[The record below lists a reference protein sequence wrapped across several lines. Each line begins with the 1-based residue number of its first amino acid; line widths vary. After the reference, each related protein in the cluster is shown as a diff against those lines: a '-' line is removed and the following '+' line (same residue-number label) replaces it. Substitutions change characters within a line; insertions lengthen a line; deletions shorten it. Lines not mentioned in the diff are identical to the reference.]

1 METLM
6 NNCTL
11 FPILSGVGGAL
22 LGGFIIWAWQQLRLQ
37 KLMDQFQTQTN
48 LLELTKGEKDQ
59 LNKRHRELQEKMSV
73 FRTREYQ
80 LTGEVTEWRDNFIA
94 IEHQY
99 KSLKEQLVN
108 KERELEDIKSSI
120 SNVEIAQ
127 ESNFDNPLEYE
138 DDIMGQMPIIV
149 EIPEAEKEK
158 EEDDFHEEEE
168 EEEAL
173 EIEATANSDGTT
185 STKEGIIT
193 SDSEKEELQ
202 ELEYY
207 LLEKQQLAQKIEEIT
222 KEKLEEIERWAQ
234 KYQGLQIKLSDLQQ
248 QIDLSSTVSS
258 DLATLETKYQRA
270 LEDLGVAQTQYRLLE
285 QEKLKILQEK
295 DRASSDWQARYEE
308 LQQHYQTIQ
317 AEVTQ
322 LQNQLNET
330 AKTANEQQ
338 ITLATLAPQED
349 WEQRYKNVV
358 AQFINAK
365 ERIKGLEI
373 NKEENVANATK
384 IEEIKASVEEKN
396 LTIERLE
403 AQINDLIAL
412 DAEKEQTHQ
421 LALEVQIGI
430 VNEKQQLLNELET
443 KIIAQI
449 SENQNIAAELTQTKT
464 ALQLL
469 QQQFQAS
476 HQHIDQLESLKHQ
489 LEIEKTDLSA
499 DYQSL
504 VQQFQASQRHID
516 ELETALNDLKMAEA
530 NWQAAKTQL
539 EQKWSNQYEAT
550 IIQYNDAIDQLN
562 DLKQGQQDLILS
574 NQQKEQARIR
584 LSEELNATQQAFN
597 AQVNA
602 NSKLE
607 EEVIELRGL
616 YEEASQQ
623 LSHLLQEKKTLIVEK
638 EKLET
643 QDYKE
648 LYETLLA
655 QQEAYQK
662 SIDEL
667 EEELYRNKNA

>member
-11 FPILSGVGGAL
+11 FPILSGIGGAL

-37 KLMDQFQTQTN
+37 KVIEQFQAQTN

-99 KSLKEQLVN
+99 KSLKEQLGN

-120 SNVEIAQ
+120 ITIELEEEN
-127 ESNFDNPLEYE
+127 NFENPLKYE
-138 DDIMGQMPIIV
+138 DNVTGQTPTV
-149 EIPEAEKEK
+149 LETPEEN
-158 EEDDFHEEEE
+158 DLHEEEE
-168 EEEAL
+168 SEEEAP
-173 EIEATANSDGTT
+173 EIEAMANSDGTT

-193 SDSEKEELQ
+193 SELEKDELQ

-248 QIDLSSTVSS
+248 QIDLSSTISPDV
-258 DLATLETKYQRA
+258 ATLETKYQRA

-358 AQFINAK
+358 SQFINAK
-365 ERIKGLEI
+365 ERIKGLEATQIENIATQTTENNTLI
-373 NKEENVANATK
+373 N
-384 IEEIKASVEEKN
+384 EKN
-396 LTIERLE
+396 RAIENLE
-403 AQINDLIAL
+403 AQIQVLATSTL
-412 DAEKEQTHQ
+412 EKEQKQQ
-421 LALEVQIGI
+421 LALETQLAII
-430 VNEKQQLLNELET
+430 NEKQALLDELVANIT
-443 KIIAQI
+443 LQVT
-449 SENQNIAAELTQTKT
+449 ENQAITTELTQTKT

-489 LEIEKTDLSA
+489 LDREKTDLSA
-499 DYQSL
+499 DYQNL
-504 VQQFQASQRHID
+504 VQQFRASQRHID
-516 ELETALNDLKMAEA
+516 ELEEALTDLKTAEA

-562 DLKQGQQDLILS
+562 ALKQGQQDLILS

-584 LSEELNATQQAFN
+584 LSEELNLTQQAFN